1 MKISA
6 RFQNKFLLNRQKIF
20 NPLEIHS
27 AVASYFTHLPTADRQ
42 KFFYRLEWYKIGI
55 SVPMLVYSEFKPQM
69 QLMPE
74 CQLLE
79 TSELVALPVSAKE
92 YDFSIF
98 AVPGK
103 DANLENEI
111 NEPEVINWLQNYLDG
126 AATVTEA
133 GLGPNNC
140 LYYQK
145 KDREHHQQTV
155 TIKGSL
161 RANDAIRLD
170 LLRRQPAGNCSELGC
185 GLLLLTEN
193 SA

>member
-6 RFQNKFLLNRQKIF
+6 RFQSKFLLNRQKIF

-27 AVASYFTHLPTADRQ
+27 AIAGYFAHLPAANRE

-79 TSELVALPVSAKE
+79 TSELVALPASAKE

-103 DANLENEI
+103 NASLENEI
-111 NEPEVINWLQNYLDG
+111 DESKVIDWLQNYLDG
-126 AATVTEA
+126 AATVTRA
-133 GLGPNNC
+133 GLGPNNG

-145 KDREHHQQTV
+145 NDREHHQQTV
-155 TIKGSL
+155 TIKGCL
-161 RANDAIRLD
+161 RANDTAMLD
-170 LLRRQPAGNCSELGC
+170 GLRRQPAGNCSELGC
-185 GLLLLTEN
+185 GLLLLTETP
-193 SA
+193 S